1 MNKGTLTMAA
11 ALAAGLAGAEVLVTV
26 DPAKEVGPIK
36 IMNAVN
42 NGPSKAR
49 ADQSRG
55 NFADYRALRIPYAR
69 THDSIN
75 QATSNGHTVD
85 ISAVFPNFDADEN
98 DPKNYDF
105 AYTDRFLETILAA
118 GTEPFFRLGQTI
130 ENGIKKYHV
139 FPPKD
144 YAKWARICEHVI
156 RHCNEGWCG
165 GHEWD
170 IRYWEIWN
178 EADAQPDEKKSE
190 SCQWQGT
197 KAEFF
202 EFYKIVAL
210 HLKKRFPKLKIG
222 GPALGHRLDWAE
234 EFLRYQQ
241 AAGTPI
247 DFFSWHWYGRIPV
260 GDRGPKG
267 PTSLAGKC
275 FLVREM
281 LDRCGYGKAESVL
294 DEWNYVKNW
303 TDDFPHT
310 SRIISEPKGG
320 AFAAA
325 AMSGCQDA
333 PLDML
338 MYYDA
343 RPGTVFNGLFD
354 IYTFKPR
361 PAYYAFLA
369 WSWLRDLGV
378 QVGTDLSFPGREK
391 LVADANSKQWREW
404 YRDYENPGTIT
415 NEIVTATA
423 AFSNGKVGVF
433 VTRFCDDDN
442 VTAPEKVTVRLRK
455 GAFNGL
461 VRAYVTDRFHTGSA
475 MTVIPEKDGSLVLSM
490 EPNSFVYVEAEL
502 KPLDVAM
509 TFDDGVKDHLLVAAP
524 ELEKRGWRGI
534 FCIIPDW
541 IGKDGKRLTWDDV
554 RELKHRGH
562 EIANHTLS
570 HADLGKLARE
580 GKLDEVRRQI
590 AAGRDAI
597 AKETGEAPKV
607 LCIPFGSIEP
617 EVYRIAA
624 EEGQVVLPVD
634 RANFGEGSGP
644 VSGRIDSHLV
654 RADLFCDILSHG
666 IRKSG
671 GGWRPFPTESEFVA
685 HLDGIAAY
693 GDRIRVVTG
702 PAAHAAMDRHRRATD
717 AAGFGLTQDTIGK

>member
-1 MNKGTLTMAA
+1 MAAA
-11 ALAAGLAGAEVLVTV
+11 ALAAGLASADVLVTV
-26 DPAKEVGPIK
+26 DVAKEVGPVK

-98 DPKNYDF
+98 DPKSYDF

-165 GHEWD
+165 GHEWG

-178 EADAQPDEKKSE
+178 EPDAQPDKDKAL

-197 KAEFF
+197 RAEFC
-202 EFYKIVAL
+202 EFYKVVAQ
-210 HLKKRFPKLKIG
+210 HLKKTFPQLKIG
-222 GPALGHRLDWAE
+222 GPALGFRQDWADA
-234 EFLRYQQ
+234 FLAYQR
-241 AAGTPI
+241 AAGTEI
-247 DFFSWHWYGRIPV
+247 DFFSWHDYGRRPDDICNPR
-260 GDRGPKG
+260 RGAK
-267 PTSLAGKC
+267 TRSFRNL
-275 FLVREM
+275 
-281 LDRCGYGKAESVL
+281 LDKHGYVKTESIL
-294 DEWNYVKNW
+294 NEWNYVKDW
-303 TDDFPHT
+303 TGDFPY
-310 SRIISEPKGG
+310 SCRAISAPKGG
-320 AFAAA
+320 AYAA
-325 AMSGCQDA
+325 AMMSICQDE
-333 PLDML
+333 PVDML

-361 PAYYAFLA
+361 PAYYALLA

-378 QVGTDLSFPGREK
+378 QVETRIAFPGREK
-391 LVADANSKQWREW
+391 LVADATSRQWRDW
-404 YRDYENPGTIT
+404 FLDYENPGSAT
-415 NEIVTATA
+415 NEVVTSVA
-423 AFSNGKVGVF
+423 AFSGDKVGVF

-442 VTAPEKVTVRLRK
+442 VTAPEKVTLRLRE

-461 VRAYVTDRFHTGSA
+461 VRVFVTDAFHSGSA
-475 MTVIPEKDGSLVLSM
+475 MTVIPEKDGSLVLSL
-490 EPNSFVYVEAEL
+490 EPNAFAYVEAEL
-502 KPLDVAM
+502 KPMDVVL

-524 ELEKRGWRGI
+524 ELERRGWRGV
-534 FCIIPDW
+534 FCVIPEW
-541 IGKDGKRLTWDDV
+541 IGKDEKRLTWDDV
-554 RELKHRGH
+554 RKLKRRGH

-570 HADLGKLARE
+570 HADLGKLVRE
-580 GKLDEVRRQI
+580 GRLDEVRRQV

-597 AKETGEAPKV
+597 AKELGEAPKV

-634 RANFGEGSGP
+634 RANFGAGSGP
-644 VSGRIDSHLV
+644 VASRIDSHLT
-654 RADLFCDILSHG
+654 RADRYCDILSHG

-671 GGWRPFPTESEFVA
+671 GGWNPFETEADFCA

-693 GDRIRVVTG
+693 GDRLRVVTG
-702 PAAHAAMDRHRRATD
+702 PAAHAAMNRHRRS
-717 AAGFGLTQDTIGK
+717 AAGR

>member
-1 MNKGTLTMAA
+1 MAAA
-11 ALAAGLAGAEVLVTV
+11 ALAAGLASADVLVTV
-26 DPAKEVGPIK
+26 DVAKEVGPVK

-85 ISAVFPNFDADEN
+85 ISEVFPNFDADEN
-98 DPKNYDF
+98 DPKSYDF

-165 GHEWD
+165 GREWG

-178 EADAQPDEKKSE
+178 EPDAQPDKDKAL

-197 KAEFF
+197 RAEFC
-202 EFYKIVAL
+202 EFYKVVAQ
-210 HLKKRFPKLKIG
+210 HLKKTFPQLKIG
-222 GPALGHRLDWAE
+222 GPALGFRQDWADA
-234 EFLRYQQ
+234 FLAYQR
-241 AAGTPI
+241 AAGTEI
-247 DFFSWHWYGRIPV
+247 DFFSWHDYGRRPDDICNPR
-260 GDRGPKG
+260 RGAK
-267 PTSLAGKC
+267 TRSFRNL
-275 FLVREM
+275 
-281 LDRCGYGKAESVL
+281 LDKHGYVKTESIL
-294 DEWNYVKNW
+294 NEWNYVKDW
-303 TDDFPHT
+303 TGDFPY
-310 SRIISEPKGG
+310 SCRAISAPKGG
-320 AFAAA
+320 AYAA
-325 AMSGCQDA
+325 AMMSICQDE
-333 PLDML
+333 PVDML

-361 PAYYAFLA
+361 PAYYALLA

-378 QVGTDLSFPGREK
+378 QVETRIAFPGREK
-391 LVADANSKQWREW
+391 LVADATSRQWRDW
-404 YRDYENPGTIT
+404 FLDYENPGSAT
-415 NEIVTATA
+415 NEVVTSVA
-423 AFSNGKVGVF
+423 AFSGDKVGVF

-442 VTAPEKVTVRLRK
+442 VTAPEKVTLRLRE

-461 VRAYVTDRFHTGSA
+461 VRVFVTDAFHSGSA
-475 MTVIPEKDGSLVLSM
+475 MTVIPEKDGSLVLSL
-490 EPNSFVYVEAEL
+490 EPNAFAYVEAEL
-502 KPLDVAM
+502 KPMDVVL

-524 ELEKRGWRGI
+524 ELERRGWRGV
-534 FCIIPDW
+534 FCVIPEW
-541 IGKDGKRLTWDDV
+541 IGKDEKRLTWDDV
-554 RELKHRGH
+554 RELKRRGH

-570 HADLGKLARE
+570 HADLGKLVRE
-580 GKLDEVRRQI
+580 GRLDEVRRQV

-597 AKETGEAPKV
+597 AKELGEAPKV

-634 RANFGEGSGP
+634 RANFGAGSGP
-644 VSGRIDSHLV
+644 VASRIDSHLT
-654 RADLFCDILSHG
+654 RADRYCDILSHG

-671 GGWRPFPTESEFVA
+671 GGWNPFETEADFCA

-693 GDRIRVVTG
+693 GDRLRVVTG
-702 PAAHAAMDRHRRATD
+702 PVAHAAMNRHRRS
-717 AAGFGLTQDTIGK
+717 AAGR